1 MGTLLLICALLTA
14 FQGGPD
20 APAAQNPKLRAELL
34 RRVKLDQDAR
44 DEWIQWTKRH
54 GQAGAAA
61 NADFDG
67 DQQAELEKIE
77 SAVKKADAANTA
89 WLKQVIREK
98 GWPAISKVGVD
109 GADAAWLLVQHAD
122 ADAKFQREC
131 LDLMAR
137 MPADQV
143 SRTRLAYLTDRV
155 LLAEGKKQVYGTQF
169 QSVNGKWVPRELEDQ
184 AHVDERRS
192 KVGLNTLAEYV
203 RQLEAAYGPA
213 PAK

>member
-1 MGTLLLICALLTA
+1 
-14 FQGGPD
+14 
-20 APAAQNPKLRAELL
+20 
-34 RRVKLDQDAR
+34 
-44 DEWIQWTKRH
+44 
-54 GQAGAAA
+54 
-61 NADFDG
+61 
-67 DQQAELEKIE
+67 
-77 SAVKKADAANTA
+77 
-89 WLKQVIREK
+89 
-98 GWPAISKVGVD
+98 VD